1 MKSPMLQLFQRNKEE
16 FLEWWHFNDNVMK
29 TIFVIYAL
37 LELSMVLF
45 LILGGLDYLG
55 VIE

>member
-29 TIFVIYAL
+29 TLFVFYAL
-37 LELSMVLF
+37 FEVLMLIFMILIISDEL
-45 LILGGLDYLG
+45 LG
-55 VIE
+55 VI

>member
-29 TIFVIYAL
+29 TIFVFYAL
-37 LELSMVLF
+37 LEVLMLIFMVL
-45 LILGGLDYLG
+45 IISDDLG
-55 VIE
+55 VI

>member
-29 TIFVIYAL
+29 TIFVFYAL
-37 LELSMVLF
+37 VEVLMLIFMVLIISDE
-45 LILGGLDYLG
+45 LLG
-55 VIE
+55 VI